1 MLGKMKSIQVGHSIS
16 LNNDL
21 LLQIGDFPV
30 HFISGLHVRC
40 SDPPAR
46 KNPGWQVYTKVYPKV
61 GRSIAFTSTCAGVS
75 GCLHAWAA
83 KGL

>member
-46 KNPGWQVYTKVYPKV
+46 KNPG
-61 GRSIAFTSTCAGVS
+61 
-75 GCLHAWAA
+75 
-83 KGL
+83 